1 MSSDAPHIL
10 AIQATF
16 DGQRIVLP
24 DDVRGIPPG
33 KVIVIFEDA
42 PDDEDRKLWLRAQET
57 AFAKAWNNPEDD
69 IYDHL

>member
-10 AIQATF
+10 AINATF

-24 DDVRGIPPG
+24 DDMRGIPPG

-42 PDDEDRKLWLRAQET
+42 PDEAQWSQPP
-57 AFAKAWNNPEDD
+57 A
-69 IYDHL
+69 